1 MATTIFINHQ
11 EKKMN
16 SCARKAAVS
25 KVAGLKGC
33 APFAGEAFKE
43 ADYAADVF
51 TKSAMKEYLPHD
63 TYAKLLQTIDQ
74 GQPLDPGIAGEV
86 AHAMRRWASDRGAT
100 HYTHWFLPLTGSTAE
115 KHDAFL
121 EIKNGLPIQTF
132 SGKNLI
138 VGEPDASS
146 FPSGGIRSTFEA
158 RGYTAWDPTS
168 PAFIKR
174 HGNGATLC
182 IPTAFCAYTGEALDK
197 KTPLL
202 RSMQVLSQA
211 TKHLM
216 KCFGKKDE
224 KVTITLG
231 PEQEY
236 FLIDKSFY
244 LSRPDLLLTGRT
256 LFGAPSPKHQQLE
269 DHYFGTIKNRI
280 LNFMTEVEEE
290 LWKLGIPSKTRHN
303 EVAPAQFELAP
314 MFEELNLSCDHNML
328 VMEVLRQ
335 VADRNG
341 LVCLLHE
348 KPFAGVNGSG
358 KHNNWSIAYGGTNL
372 FDPGTDPH
380 QNAIFLTM
388 LCAVIEAVDKHADLI
403 RAAVASAG
411 NDHRLGANEA
421 PPAVISIYLGDQ
433 LADIVHQLEAGKP
446 KRSKHASAMKIGV
459 DTLPPLPKDAT
470 DRNRTSPFAFTGN
483 KFEFRAPGSSASCA
497 GPNIVLNTV
506 VAEALERIASTLE
519 KEDVVGKNEPGK
531 HTVRF
536 HEVLQDIL
544 SGIIK
549 EHKRVLFNGDGYKS
563 DWLAEAAKRGLPN
576 TSKTPDA
583 LKALTKKEN
592 TELFSKSGVFSE
604 REMLSRYEIALEDYK
619 TKIAIEGNC
628 ALEIVDT
635 MILPAIRS
643 EYKESLEALKKAAD
657 CGVACGTEALRDQS
671 VLFGSGLDTLRR
683 QRDKLEE
690 AISQGKSCDTISA
703 MAALRAT
710 VDNLEK
716 HVSDEKWPLPKYREM
731 LFIY

>member
-1 MATTIFINHQ
+1 
-11 EKKMN
+11 
-16 SCARKAAVS
+16 
-25 KVAGLKGC
+25 
-33 APFAGEAFKE
+33 
-43 ADYAADVF
+43 
-51 TKSAMKEYLPHD
+51 
-63 TYAKLLQTIDQ
+63 
-74 GQPLDPGIAGEV
+74 
-86 AHAMRRWASDRGAT
+86 
-100 HYTHWFLPLTGSTAE
+100 
-115 KHDAFL
+115 
-121 EIKNGLPIQTF
+121 
-132 SGKNLI
+132 
-138 VGEPDASS
+138 
-146 FPSGGIRSTFEA
+146 
-158 RGYTAWDPTS
+158 
-168 PAFIKR
+168 
-174 HGNGATLC
+174 
-182 IPTAFCAYTGEALDK
+182 
-197 KTPLL
+197 
-202 RSMQVLSQA
+202 
-211 TKHLM
+211 
-216 KCFGKKDE
+216 
-224 KVTITLG
+224 
-231 PEQEY
+231 
-236 FLIDKSFY
+236 
-244 LSRPDLLLTGRT
+244 
-256 LFGAPSPKHQQLE
+256 
-269 DHYFGTIKNRI
+269 
-280 LNFMTEVEEE
+280 
-290 LWKLGIPSKTRHN
+290 
-303 EVAPAQFELAP
+303 
-314 MFEELNLSCDHNML
+314 ML

-403 RAAVASAG
+403 RAAVAGAG

-433 LADIVHQLEAGKP
+433 LADIVRQLEEGKP

-506 VAEALERIASTLE
+506 VAEAVERIASTME

-544 SGIIK
+544 KKIIK
-549 EHKRVLFNGDGYKS
+549 EHKKVLFNGDGYKS
-563 DWLAEAAKRGLPN
+563 DWLLEAEKRGLPN
-576 TSKTPDA
+576 TAKTPDA
-583 LKALTKKEN
+583 LKAFTKKEN
-592 TELFSKSGVFSE
+592 VEVFAKAGVFSE
-604 REMLSRYEIALEDYK
+604 REMTSRYEIALEDYK
-619 TKIAIEGNC
+619 TKIMIEGNC
-628 ALEIVDT
+628 ALEMVDT
-635 MILPAIRS
+635 MIIPAIKS
-643 EYKESLEALKKAAD
+643 EYKESLEALKKAGD
-657 CGVACGTEALRDQS
+657 CGVACGTESLRDQA

-690 AISQGKSCDTISA
+690 AISQGKSCETISS